1 MVAAWIHQQLCVFK
15 FCENFV
21 NFHKIKFIPR
31 ERHIYKKK
39 HNVIL
44 GKKLYEK
51 YINDIRVDMVFIMLF
66 FWKKRTFHPKNERR
80 RNILT
85 DRYTGYIRFSCSI
98 ERLKIVN
105 YSNRHL
111 KFRPSPKTSHS
122 FQKFELKFSL
132 VTQLKRGCASLKILH
147 ISCFVHINV
156 GTI

>member
-1 MVAAWIHQQLCVFK
+1 MWK
-15 FCENFV
+15 FCEFSQN
-21 NFHKIKFIPR
+21 KIYPTW
-31 ERHIYKKK
+31 ETYLQKK

-44 GKKLYEK
+44 GKKPYKK

-147 ISCFVHINV
+147 ISCFVHILM
-156 GTI
+156 